1 MLLNAHDWKNPR
13 DCWSKISFFSP
24 LRFLILDKNI
34 LMNLF
39 MGCKNFVF
47 ELFTKTRRNSSESSE
62 IISMFFM
69 FDHSWKVCQSFINI
83 CYLHD
88 FFFIFVS
95 CHIGPRWS
103 NGWSNGV
110 RRSFLIRILF
120 LLNISWRTASIK
132 NLFWLRYF
140 LCSLSLLCIDLRI
153 AVVIHVF

>member
-1 MLLNAHDWKNPR
+1 MFTTGKILLIGDQRYPFSALWGF
-13 DCWSKISFFSP
+13 SFWIRTFSWTFSWDVKTLSLNFLLKSEGI
-24 LRFLILDKNI
+24 LRVLR
-34 LMNLF
+34 
-39 MGCKNFVF
+39 NFCCV
-47 ELFTKTRRNSSESSE
+47 
-62 IISMFFM
+62 ISMFFI

-95 CHIGPRWS
+95 CHIGPGWS

>member
-1 MLLNAHDWKNPR
+1 MLFAW
-13 DCWSKISFFSP
+13 
-24 LRFLILDKNI
+24 
-34 LMNLF
+34 
-39 MGCKNFVF
+39 
-47 ELFTKTRRNSSESSE
+47 
-62 IISMFFM
+62 
-69 FDHSWKVCQSFINI
+69 
-83 CYLHD
+83 

-153 AVVIHVF
+153 AVVIHVFFKRMRKPSFLKIYAQQNLKGCVAWALLSESADWVGCYAKYLTFKDTSWADILHVEAEFHSTVLHGRRVFPT